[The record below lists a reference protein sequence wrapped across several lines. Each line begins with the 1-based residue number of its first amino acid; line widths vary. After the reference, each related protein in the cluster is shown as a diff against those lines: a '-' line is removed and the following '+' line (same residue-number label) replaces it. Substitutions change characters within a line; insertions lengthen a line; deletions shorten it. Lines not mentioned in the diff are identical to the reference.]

1 MNMALAFNDGNFEL
15 EVMKAEQPVLVDFYA
30 DWCGPC
36 KMMAPLVEELAAEYT
51 GRVKVGKLNVD
62 DNTQSAAKFRV
73 MSIPTIVILKN
84 GEVLDTIV
92 GVVSKEELVEKVE
105 KAL

>member
-1 MNMALAFNDGNFEL
+1 MALAFNDGNFES

-36 KMMAPLVEELAAEYT
+36 KMMAPVVEELAAEYT
-51 GRVKVGKLNVD
+51 GKVKVGKLNVD
-62 DNTQSAAKFRV
+62 DNIESAARFRV

-92 GVVSKEELVEKVE
+92 GVVSKEELVEKLE

>member
-1 MNMALAFNDGNFEL
+1 MALAFNDGNFEL

-92 GVVSKEELVEKVE
+92 GVVSKEELVEKLE